1 MLKNKLLSNLQ
12 KIVELF
18 VEKVIIYEDR
28 VLVKFTFTKIKNPHL
43 TFDLEKNRN
52 NAENKNPP
60 DESLEDGYINYK
72 NIGEINRDATKVTS
86 RGVYFMQNRCNFK
99 REQKINTQRKL
110 KSVNCPRR
118 LAAVSRDKIRCVH
131 F

>member
-28 VLVKFTFTKIKNPHL
+28 VEVKFTFTKTKNPHL
-43 TFDLEKNRN
+43 TFDLEKNKN
-52 NAENKNPP
+52 NVENKNPP
-60 DESLEDGYINYK
+60 DENLEDGYINYK

-86 RGVYFMQNRCNFK
+86 RGGGESAVTFLSSID
-99 REQKINTQRKL
+99 REKLDLRK
-110 KSVNCPRR
+110 KHYC
-118 LAAVSRDKIRCVH
+118 
-131 F
+131 

>member
-60 DESLEDGYINYK
+60 DENLEDGYINYK

-86 RGVYFMQNRCNFK
+86 RGVYFIQNRCNPFITGK
-99 REQKINTQRKL
+99 KFTTLRKL
-110 KSVNCPRR
+110 KNMNCPWRFTAR
-118 LAAVSRDKIRCVH
+118 ITGQNKALS
-131 F
+131 